1 MSWTNE
7 LYQIY
12 EHNCGRKFE
21 PGEPRML
28 PISHSTA
35 NAQIEITIDED
46 GVFLHT
52 AAVDKSDAET
62 IIPVTEDSGARSSGI
77 CPMPLADKLVYIAGD
92 YSSYTAGKRADNVE
106 FFSAY
111 MKQLA
116 KWKESAY
123 SHAAVRAVYD
133 YLARCSLMK
142 DLISSGILQTDPESG
157 KLLEKAKITGIAQE
171 DAFVRFIV
179 RYRDPAAESRTW
191 KDGTLYDSFAQ
202 FNSSEMGNEQLCYAK
217 GSIEAVTYK
226 HPSKVRHSG
235 DKAKLISSNDESG
248 FTYRGRFSGKEEA
261 LSVSY
266 DFSQKAHNALKWL
279 IIKQGIR
286 FDTMTLVVWAS
297 ALQPLPPIEK
307 NLAEWYDPF
316 EEDQVQSPDT
326 MPAYRELLKKMI
338 FGYKDT
344 MQPNTKVMLMGLDA
358 ATTGR
363 LSVSAYAELED
374 AQFFRNL
381 QQWHSETAWMRWSKQ
396 HKSNCFNSF
405 SVYEIIR
412 SAYGTEQN
420 GLLDC
425 SKELMRDTTL
435 RLLPCIMEGRKIPR
449 DLIQNL
455 CRRASNPLAY
465 DKSYNHRIVL
475 ETACAMVRKEY
486 LDYGKGELTMAFDP
500 NETDRSYL
508 FGCLLAIA
516 DKAESDTYDKD
527 DRDKRITNARR
538 YWSAFASRPS
548 QTWRVIEERLRPYLD
563 KLDGGSR
570 TFYEIQLGEIMSKI
584 SPADFA
590 DNSRLSPLYLIGYHH
605 YNAKLYT
612 KKTDKED

>member
-1 MSWTNE
+1 MSWANE
-7 LYQIY
+7 LYKIY
-12 EHNCGRKFE
+12 EYNCGREFA
-21 PGEPRML
+21 PGEPLML

-46 GVFLHT
+46 GVFMHA

-77 CPMPLADKLVYIAGD
+77 CPMPFADKLVYIAGD
-92 YSSYTAGKRADNVE
+92 YSSYTAGKRADNAG
-106 FFSAY
+106 FFTAY
-111 MKQLA
+111 MKQLTA
-116 KWKESAY
+116 WKESAY
-123 SHAAVRAVYD
+123 SHAAVRAVHA
-133 YLARCSLMK
+133 YLERCGLMK
-142 DLISSGILQTDPESG
+142 DLIGGGILQTDPESG
-157 KLLEKAKITGIAQE
+157 KLLDKAKITGIAQE

-179 RYRDPAAESRTW
+179 RYRDTAAESRTW
-191 KDGTLYDSFAQ
+191 KDVTLYESFAQ
-202 FNSSEMGNEQLCYAK
+202 FNSSVMGNEQLCYAK
-217 GSIEAVTYK
+217 GSVEAVTYK

-248 FTYRGRFSGKEEA
+248 FTYRGRFRDKEEA
-261 LSVSY
+261 ISVSY

-279 IIKQGIR
+279 IAKQGIR
-286 FDTMTLVVWAS
+286 FDSMTLIVWAS
-297 ALQPLPPIEK
+297 ALQALPPVEK
-307 NLAEWYDPF
+307 DLAEWYDPF
-316 EEDQVQSPDT
+316 EQEEQIPDT

-338 FGYKDT
+338 FGYKDAL
-344 MQPNTKVMLMGLDA
+344 QPNTKVMLMGLDA

-363 LSVSAYAELED
+363 LSVSVYAELED

-381 QQWHSETAWMRWSKQ
+381 EQWHSTTAWMRWSKQ
-396 HKSNCFNSF
+396 HKANCFNSF
-405 SVYEIIR
+405 SIYEIIR

-425 SKELMRDTTL
+425 SKELMCDTTL
-435 RLLPCIMEGRKIPR
+435 RLLPCITEGRKIPR
-449 DLIQNL
+449 DLVQSL

-548 QTWRVIEERLRPYLD
+548 QTWMVIEERLRPYLD

-570 TFYEIQLGEIMSKI
+570 TFYEIQMGEITGKMR
-584 SPADFA
+584 PADFA
-590 DNSRLSPLYLIGYHH
+590 DNSRLSPLYLLGYHH

-612 KKTDKED
+612 KNTNKED